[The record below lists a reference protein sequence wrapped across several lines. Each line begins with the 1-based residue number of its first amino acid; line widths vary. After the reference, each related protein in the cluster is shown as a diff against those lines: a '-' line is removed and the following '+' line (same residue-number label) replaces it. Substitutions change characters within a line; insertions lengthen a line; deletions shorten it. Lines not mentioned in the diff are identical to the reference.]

1 MICATFELYCAA
13 GRPCLL
19 GGLAVGLLGFL
30 DPRSIESAR
39 LSSSST
45 AAASQHAATTAFSVL
60 AAISFCHLLNDMM
73 QSLLPAIYPI
83 LKENYGLTF
92 AQIGFLTFTFQVTAS
107 LLQPLIGFFTDKRP
121 QPYSLSIGMGFS
133 FVGLLLLANAGSYAL
148 LLAAAALVGTGSA
161 VLHPESSRVARMAA
175 GKQPG
180 LAQSLFQMG
189 GNLGSSIGPLF
200 AAVVVSRHGQ
210 GSVAW
215 FAIAAV
221 VGMALL
227 FGVGRWYA
235 SHGMAR
241 MRAQTPRQR
250 EQTLS
255 RPRVAAALAILVA
268 LMLSKFVYSASI
280 TSYYT
285 FYLIERFGL
294 SARSAQLYLFVYL
307 AAVAVGTLVGGA
319 LGDRFGRKFVIWF
332 SILGVLPFT
341 LALPYANLFWTGV
354 LSLPIGLILASA
366 FPAIVV
372 YGQELVPFRV
382 GTVAGLFFG
391 LAFGLGGIGAALLG
405 QLADVAGV
413 QYVFTL
419 CSFLPAL
426 GLLAAFLPQR
436 GGGARSPAAT

>member
-1 MICATFELYCAA
+1 
-13 GRPCLL
+13 
-19 GGLAVGLLGFL
+19 
-30 DPRSIESAR
+30 
-39 LSSSST
+39 
-45 AAASQHAATTAFSVL
+45 
-60 AAISFCHLLNDMM
+60 MM
-73 QSLLPAIYPI
+73 QSLLPAIYPN

-92 AQIGFLTFTFQVTAS
+92 GQIGFLTFTFQVTAS

-121 QPYSLSIGMGFS
+121 QPYSLAVGMGFS
-133 FVGLLLLANAGSYAL
+133 FVGLLLLSQAGSYPL
-148 LLAAAALVGTGSA
+148 LLMAAALVGTGSA

-175 GKQPG
+175 GKRPG

-189 GNLGSSIGPLF
+189 GNIGASIGPLF
-200 AAVVVSRHGQ
+200 AAVVVTRHGQ
-210 GSVAW
+210 GSIAW
-215 FAIAAV
+215 FALAAV
-221 VGMALL
+221 LGMTLL

-241 MRAQTPRQR
+241 IRAQAPRDR
-250 EQTLS
+250 ERALS
-255 RPRVAAALAILVA
+255 RGRVVATLGILIA
-268 LMLSKFVYSASI
+268 LMLSKFVYTASV

-285 FYLIERFGL
+285 FYLAERFDL
-294 SARSAQLYLFVYL
+294 SIRSAQLYLFVYL
-307 AAVAVGTLVGGA
+307 AAVALGTLLGGS

-354 LSLPIGLILASA
+354 LTVPIGLILASA

-405 QLADVAGV
+405 QLADSVGI
-413 QYVFTL
+413 QFVFKL
-419 CSFLPAL
+419 CSFLPVI
-426 GLLAAFLPQR
+426 GLLAAFLPHVASR
-436 GGGARSPAAT
+436 APARA